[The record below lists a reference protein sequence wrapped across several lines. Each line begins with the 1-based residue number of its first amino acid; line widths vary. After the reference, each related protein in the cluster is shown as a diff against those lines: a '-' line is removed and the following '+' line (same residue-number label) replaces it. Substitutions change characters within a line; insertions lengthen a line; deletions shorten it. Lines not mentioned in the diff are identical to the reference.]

1 VSRPTKAQ
9 FERVAATIAAMKFY
23 PGSAPGVRL
32 EVLDLLGALVTTA
45 EDLESFRL
53 VLRDRVPE
61 WPGLGELRAIY
72 CTLRKPRTG
81 PQVVSGTPGFTGA
94 DLEADYRERVAAAQE
109 QRLLE
114 WKAEARREL
123 GGAPDRELTA
133 AVAQLVERMK
143 LQ

>member
-1 VSRPTKAQ
+1 VSAPTRAQ

-23 PGSAPGVRL
+23 PGSTPGVRL

-45 EDLESFRL
+45 ENLELFRL

-72 CTLRKPRTG
+72 CAAVGKPRTG
-81 PQVVSGTPGFTGA
+81 PEVMSGTPGFTGA
-94 DLEADYRERVAAAQE
+94 DLEADYRERVSAEQE
-109 QRLLE
+109 RRMLE
-114 WKAEARREL
+114 WKAEAGREL
-123 GGAPDRELTA
+123 GAPDRELEA
-133 AVAQLVERMK
+133 AVAQLAERRK